1 MLAMLNLAIVSIWL
15 FAELVPVLADRMADL
30 ECHHHNDEWR

>member
-1 MLAMLNLAIVSIWL
+1 MLAMINLAIVSIWL

-30 ECHHHNDEWR
+30 ECHHQNDDWR